1 MNNGDMWNWVQ
12 QQTSWATNNVFYTY
26 LKLKPSTDAKN
37 FEKKLNPFLMRH
49 AGDELKAAGFSK
61 TLFLQ
66 PVADIYLHSSL
77 GGEIAPNTKITYL
90 YLLGSIAA
98 FVLMIACVN
107 FMNLSTARSQK
118 RAKEVGMRKVLGA
131 EKKSLVWQ
139 FLGESVLMCIIALG
153 IALVLA
159 RAILPLFNNFT
170 GKDLDPFDQPYFIF
184 WIIGITLLTGVL
196 SGIYP
201 AFYLSA
207 FKPVS
212 ILKGKVINSLSAT
225 TIRKGLVV
233 FQFTISVALAIGAV
247 VIWKQLDHL
256 RNQDLGFEKSQKIII
271 PLQKSYNNSESN
283 YIALRNELS
292 KNPAIQSVSAA
303 SAYPGSPDLSDML
316 FYAEGKSVND
326 VVDVHLAAIDN
337 NYIETMGF
345 SLLSGR
351 NFSKNSNADSL
362 GIILNEEAVK
372 QLGYTV
378 ENAPGKK
385 INYEYNGH
393 ATLQII
399 GVVKN
404 FNFESLHKEIKPFG
418 FTYGLFGGKYNNL
431 VADVKT
437 THYAALLESMSKIWH
452 AVIPNS
458 PFAYSF
464 VDQDFQKNYDKDQL
478 TSRIVIYFTVIA
490 IVIACLGLFGLSA
503 FAAEQRA
510 REIGIRKVLGAS
522 MSSVMVLLSKDF
534 LRLVFIALLIACPI
548 AWYGMNRWLDNF
560 AYKTEISWWI
570 FIVAGALAVLVAFV
584 TISFQ
589 SIRTALSN
597 PLKSLRTE

>member
-1 MNNGDMWNWVQ
+1 
-12 QQTSWATNNVFYTY
+12 
-26 LKLKPSTDAKN
+26 
-37 FEKKLNPFLMRH
+37 
-49 AGDELKAAGFSK
+49 
-61 TLFLQ
+61 
-66 PVADIYLHSSL
+66 
-77 GGEIAPNTKITYL
+77 
-90 YLLGSIAA
+90 
-98 FVLMIACVN
+98 
-107 FMNLSTARSQK
+107 
-118 RAKEVGMRKVLGA
+118 
-131 EKKSLVWQ
+131 
-139 FLGESVLMCIIALG
+139 
-153 IALVLA
+153 
-159 RAILPLFNNFT
+159 
-170 GKDLDPFDQPYFIF
+170 
-184 WIIGITLLTGVL
+184 
-196 SGIYP
+196 
-201 AFYLSA
+201 
-207 FKPVS
+207 
-212 ILKGKVINSLSAT
+212 
-225 TIRKGLVV
+225 LVV
-233 FQFTISVALAIGAV
+233 FQFTVSVSLAIGAM
-247 VIWKQLDHL
+247 VIWKQLDHV

-271 PLQKSYNNSESN
+271 PLQKSYNNSKSN

-292 KNPAIQSVSAA
+292 KNPAVLAVSSA
-303 SAYPGSPDLSDML
+303 SSYPGNPDLSDML

-326 VVDVHLAAIDN
+326 VVDVHLAAIEN

-345 SLLSGR
+345 TLLSGR

-385 INYEYNGH
+385 INYQYNGH
-393 ATLQII
+393 ASLEIL

-404 FNFESLHKEIKPFG
+404 FNFESLHKQIKPFG
-418 FTYGLFGGKYNNL
+418 FTYGLFGDKYNNL

-437 THYAALLESMSKIWH
+437 THYATLLESMSKVWH
-452 AVIPNS
+452 AVIPNI

-464 VDQDFQKNYDKDQL
+464 VDQDFQKNYDKDQM
-478 TSRIVIYFTVIA
+478 TSRIVVYFTVIA

-503 FAAEQRA
+503 FAAEQRT

-522 MSSVMVLLSKDF
+522 MASVMVLLSKDF
-534 LRLVFIALLIACPI
+534 LRLVVIALLIACPI

-570 FIVAGALAVLVAFV
+570 FIGAGALAVLVAFV